1 MSDGEEI
8 ELTHTQRVP
17 NTDSGNITS
26 LEEPVTL
33 RRFTLQLLQDYLEKY
48 DYDVLKV
55 AQVLNVGKSTLY
67 RLIKNKELN
76 VPKKLIKCINSSISC
91 TILNNYM
98 TCPD

>member
-1 MSDGEEI
+1 MNDGEEI
-8 ELTHTQRVP
+8 ELAHTQRVP
-17 NTDSGNITS
+17 TSMPGSITS

-76 VPKKLIKCINSSISC
+76 VPEKV
-91 TILNNYM
+91 Y
-98 TCPD
+98 